1 MVYREQSG
9 RVSGIFMACSSTEYI
24 MMNRV
29 CFSPKHE
36 EIKGVN
42 EQRNEIWENE
52 RRNGCCDH
60 VLF

>member
-9 RVSGIFMACSSTEYI
+9 RVSGVFMAQKYI
-24 MMNRV
+24 MRNRV

-36 EIKGVN
+36 GIKGVN

-52 RRNGCCDH
+52 CNSCYH
-60 VLF
+60 QVV